1 MAVEEEQEK
10 SGQEIRMSDHHE
22 PHDGDTDPQHGITV
36 VFLLVLVFF
45 IMGLVGFLICHVL
58 KKKGYRCR
66 TFRDELDPDDKDE
79 VEELQDDEAEKND
92 DTVEK
97 IVRCIIQNEANVEAL
112 KEMLGENEVDM
123 PVPVPSLCHHSSSQD
138 GGPPH
143 HHTVHLGS
151 TQAPCIHCSRRK
163 RHPLQRQ
170 GRSKEGKSRMHPGE
184 TTVFS
189 VGRFRVTHIGKKP
202 CLPEQQDGALPAG
215 SRPPSTEELER
226 SSELLQRER
235 ALNGTVPTGGLQNGA
250 IHTGTQSARSA
261 EQSLSASPAANTP
274 ASSGTRDSRRAGTAG
289 SGTAGS
295 GTAGSL
301 PDAGYA
307 PGSSSRQRRLTSLP
321 VLAAS
326 SPNIPGE
333 LAREGAGICLEEI
346 GLASADEVSDI
357 HGSLSLQEQ
366 DEELGRDENS
376 RKQSGGED
384 GKQQEPSAAEQ
395 DRV

>member
-1 MAVEEEQEK
+1 MFAPKAAEEVRDK
-10 SGQEIRMSDHHE
+10 SGPEIRMSDHHH
-22 PHDGDTDPQHGITV
+22 PSDGESEPQHGITV

-45 IMGLVGFLICHVL
+45 VMGLVGFLICHVL

-66 TFRDELDPDDKDE
+66 TFRDELDPDDKDG
-79 VEELQDDEAEKND
+79 VEELQDDDEDEKND

-97 IVRCIIQNEANVEAL
+97 IVRCIIQNQANVEAL
-112 KEMLGENEVDM
+112 KEMLGENEGDVPV
-123 PVPVPSLCHHSSSQD
+123 PVPVPSLCPHSSSQD

-170 GRSKEGKSRMHPGE
+170 GRSKEGKSRMLPGE

-202 CLPEQQDGALPAG
+202 PVQEQQDGALPAG
-215 SRPPSTEELER
+215 SRQPSTEELER
-226 SSELLQRER
+226 SSERLQRER
-235 ALNGTVPTGGLQNGA
+235 ALNGTVPTGGLHNGA
-250 IHTGTQSARSA
+250 IHTGTQGGRGGGGGG
-261 EQSLSASPAANTP
+261 P
-274 ASSGTRDSRRAGTAG
+274 GTAG
-289 SGTAGS
+289 P

-301 PDAGYA
+301 QDAGSA
-307 PGSSSRQRRLTSLP
+307 PGSSGRQRRLMSMPALG
-321 VLAAS
+321 AS

-333 LAREGAGICLEEI
+333 LAREGGGICLEEM
-346 GLASADEVSDI
+346 GLESADEVSDI

-366 DEELGRDENS
+366 PEELGRDDSS
-376 RKQSGGED
+376 RKQPGGQD
-384 GKQQEPSAAEQ
+384 GRQQEPSAAEQ

>member
-1 MAVEEEQEK
+1 MEQLCRCEENFWAEHRSEDPRRSLDLGTPACLAAMWTGGGARAADATKGRGPIVCGVTFAPVAVEEKQEK
-10 SGQEIRMSDHHE
+10 SGQEIRMSDYHN
-22 PHDGDTDPQHGITV
+22 PHYGESEPQHGITV

-79 VEELQDDEAEKND
+79 VEELDDDEAEKND
-92 DTVEK
+92 DAVEK

-112 KEMLGENEVDM
+112 KEMLGENEPDV
-123 PVPVPSLCHHSSSQD
+123 PVPVPSLYHHSSSQD

-151 TQAPCIHCSRRK
+151 THAPCIHCSRKK

-189 VGRFRVTHIGKKP
+189 VGR
-202 CLPEQQDGALPAG
+202 
-215 SRPPSTEELER
+215 S
-226 SSELLQRER
+226 
-235 ALNGTVPTGGLQNGA
+235 
-250 IHTGTQSARSA
+250 
-261 EQSLSASPAANTP
+261 
-274 ASSGTRDSRRAGTAG
+274 
-289 SGTAGS
+289 
-295 GTAGSL
+295 
-301 PDAGYA
+301 A
-307 PGSSSRQRRLTSLP
+307 PGSSSRQRRQLSLP
-321 VLAAS
+321 VLGAS

-333 LAREGAGICLEEI
+333 LAREGAGICLEEM

-366 DEELGRDENS
+366 AEELGRDESS